1 MADDKATTAASPV
14 PAGQNEQRTA
24 TIRYIDRPEID
35 EVFADSV
42 TGLLYDGQT
51 LRMEFAVTRF
61 DEIKPNAPI
70 SGRRYPACR
79 LALSPAAAIDLIN
92 RMHRSPPR
100 SPNPARQS
108 RRRGRARRR
117 KSFSYRCELAAGL
130 RAGDALPVRR
140 AEFAPPWFKKTT

>member
-1 MADDKATTAASPV
+1 MADDDKAAAA
-14 PAGQNEQRTA
+14 PAAANEQRTA

-42 TGLLYDGQT
+42 TGLLFDGQT

-61 DEIKPNAPI
+61 DEIKPAGPI

-92 RMHRSPPR
+92 RMQQVAAALTQSGAAKPASRSGGT
-100 SPNPARQS
+100 S
-108 RRRGRARRR
+108 
-117 KSFSYRCELAAGL
+117 
-130 RAGDALPVRR
+130 
-140 AEFAPPWFKKTT
+140 

>member
-1 MADDKATTAASPV
+1 LIDRRFDYFNLRESQPMADDKTTAAVSS
-14 PAGQNEQRTA
+14 AATAQNEQRTA

-92 RMHRSPPR
+92 RMQQVATALTQSGAAKPTPR
-100 SPNPARQS
+100 PGTAS
-108 RRRGRARRR
+108 
-117 KSFSYRCELAAGL
+117 
-130 RAGDALPVRR
+130 
-140 AEFAPPWFKKTT
+140 

>member
-1 MADDKATTAASPV
+1 MADDKTTAAASS
-14 PAGQNEQRTA
+14 AATAQNEQRTA

-92 RMHRSPPR
+92 RMQQV
-100 SPNPARQS
+100 ATALTQS
-108 RRRGRARRR
+108 G
-117 KSFSYRCELAAGL
+117 AAKPTSRTGT
-130 RAGDALPVRR
+130 AS
-140 AEFAPPWFKKTT
+140 

>member
-1 MADDKATTAASPV
+1 MADDKTTTSPAPAA
-14 PAGQNEQRTA
+14 QNEQRTA

-79 LALSPAAAIDLIN
+79 LALSPAAA
-92 RMHRSPPR
+92 HGWTRSSTWSSTSAARWIPKPP
-100 SPNPARQS
+100 SSSAAVS
-108 RRRGRARRR
+108 RRSRSA
-117 KSFSYRCELAAGL
+117 
-130 RAGDALPVRR
+130 
-140 AEFAPPWFKKTT
+140 